1 MNHNSLAR
9 ICYDAIRAY
18 GKTISEVYLRWA
30 DAPPSVRESF
40 SGAVAYLLEAPSAD
54 LADLHG
60 HWLAAR
66 IQSGWQHGPQRDEL
80 RRLHPA
86 MVPWSDV
93 PERERLKFEL
103 MFRVVD
109 VFRNHVV
116 PRLKLV
122 RDQETG

>member
-1 MNHNSLAR
+1 MNHVSLAR

-18 GKTISEVYLRWA
+18 GKTIGQPYLRWP
-30 DAPPSVRESF
+30 DASSHVRESF

-66 IQSGWQHGPQRDEL
+66 IQDGWQYGPQRDEVL
-80 RRLHPA
+80 RLHPG

-103 MFRVVD
+103 LFRIVD
-109 VFRNHVV
+109 VFRSHVV
-116 PRLKLV
+116 PRLKLGPEPG
-122 RDQETG
+122 RG